1 MAAKPIAIGLDATQ
15 RPARVGIRTGDT
27 ALRCHPYT
35 ERSALRASALAI
47 SVDRAIPLSAR
58 SASHRRDTAGAV
70 SRGHTPAI
78 SRMQL
83 GDAMETERKY
93 IVDESNRKVAV
104 QVDIATFTKI
114 EETIENYGL
123 IQLMQAQEPDN
134 GLLDLEQARSYY
146 QMLEKTQ

>member
-1 MAAKPIAIGLDATQ
+1 
-15 RPARVGIRTGDT
+15 
-27 ALRCHPYT
+27 
-35 ERSALRASALAI
+35 
-47 SVDRAIPLSAR
+47 
-58 SASHRRDTAGAV
+58 
-70 SRGHTPAI
+70 
-78 SRMQL
+78 MQL
-83 GDAMETERKY
+83 GDAMEIERKY